1 MSVNINYYATNV
13 ELQDIPS
20 YSTNITV
27 EGQLLKLSFLWNER
41 IGKRVLSIKNT
52 SDVVYLQNTILHPNE
67 PLELNSNAVL
77 DDLPY
82 SVTLVKTGNNKV
94 GNIFNWSK
102 DFILCFSRTVDL
114 DVKKLNVVYGVTT
127 PSTPTIPPIVRPD
140 PPNGGNDVV
149 ISAIYDSF
157 YQTMTVTGDAG
168 LVVATKDA
176 QGVVLGLGVIGS
188 DGTVTYPLNIEGQT
202 DNAPIYTKSDFSNTV
217 SHFLVIDTNWDIE
230 YVLNGTTYR
239 EVTGNPIPYQ
249 HMWKDPE
256 RFSSSLVINNTVT
269 VVGQQAFRGWV
280 NAVSL
285 TIGDSVQVIHP
296 QAFQYWEALQYLMIP
311 ASVTE
316 IWEEAFY
323 GAKSLISI
331 TVLAVNPPNLRE
343 VNAFRQNSLTRANI
357 YVPAES
363 VGAYKAAPNWS
374 AYANNIFPIPS

>member
-1 MSVNINYYATNV
+1 M
-13 ELQDIPS
+13 LFM
-20 YSTNITV
+20 
-27 EGQLLKLSFLWNER
+27 GLLNL
-41 IGKRVLSIKNT
+41 VT
-52 SDVVYLQNTILHPNE
+52 PILPPN
-67 PLELNSNAVL
+67 
-77 DDLPY
+77 DG
-82 SVTLVKTGNNKV
+82 GNN
-94 GNIFNWSK
+94 
-102 DFILCFSRTVDL
+102 
-114 DVKKLNVVYGVTT
+114 
-127 PSTPTIPPIVRPD
+127 
-140 PPNGGNDVV
+140 VV
-149 ISAIYDSF
+149 ISAIYDGF
-157 YQTMTVTGDAG
+157 YQTMTVTGDVG
-168 LVVATKDA
+168 LAVATKDA
-176 QGVVLGLGVIGS
+176 QGMVLGLGVIGS
-188 DGTVTYPLNIEGQT
+188 DGTVTYPLNIVDHL

-230 YVLNGTTYR
+230 YVLYGTTYR

-249 HMWKDPE
+249 HMWKEPE

-296 QAFQYWEALQYLMIP
+296 QAFQYWEALQYLTIP

-331 TVLAVNPPNLRE
+331 TVLAVNPPTLRE